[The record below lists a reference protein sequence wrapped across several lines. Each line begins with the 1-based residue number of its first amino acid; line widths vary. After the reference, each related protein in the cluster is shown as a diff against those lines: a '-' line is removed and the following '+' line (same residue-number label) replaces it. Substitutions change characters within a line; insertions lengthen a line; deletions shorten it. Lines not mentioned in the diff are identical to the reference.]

1 MKSPDND
8 AIACDYNLSG
18 QLCHPIMTSA
28 PTNDSLKFS
37 RAGNVATLTL
47 ARPEKRNA
55 LDTACWNSLA
65 SACASL
71 AQDESVRVVV
81 LCSEGEHFCAGAD
94 IHELREHI
102 SDAAW
107 MKMNQAAIANAM
119 DAWASLPMPTIVAVQ
134 GSCYGGGTGLAAAA
148 DFRIVASDA
157 RIAITPSKLG
167 LTYRLVD
174 CLRIVEIIGAAR
186 ARELLMLAKEID
198 AATASAWG
206 FATEVINPAELDASV
221 AAMVSR
227 IASLSGYSARG
238 IKQNL
243 LKIRQAQTQDDAE
256 SARVFAE
263 AFVGPDFAEGAAAFV
278 EKRSPNF
285 S

>member
-1 MKSPDND
+1 MAAQSPM
-8 AIACDYNLSG
+8 LQVSHHG
-18 QLCHPIMTSA
+18 HL
-28 PTNDSLKFS
+28 
-37 RAGNVATLTL
+37 VTLTL
-47 ARPEKRNA
+47 ARAERRNA
-55 LDTACWNSLA
+55 LDTACWQSLA
-65 SACASL
+65 DACASL
-71 AQDESVRVVV
+71 ASDASVRVVV
-81 LCSEGEHFCAGAD
+81 LRGEGEHFCAGAD

-107 MKMNQAAIANAM
+107 MKVNQATIASAM
-119 DAWASLPMPTIVAVQ
+119 DAWASLPMPTVVAIQ
-134 GSCYGGGTGLAAAA
+134 GSCYGGGAGLAAAA
-148 DFRIVASDA
+148 DFRIAANDA

-174 CLRIVEIIGAAR
+174 CSRIVEIIGAAR

-198 AATASAWG
+198 AATALVWG
-206 FATEVINPAELDASV
+206 FATEVVSPTELDASV
-221 AAMVSR
+221 ATMVSR
-227 IASLSGYSARG
+227 ITSLSGYSARG

-256 SARVFAE
+256 TARVFAE